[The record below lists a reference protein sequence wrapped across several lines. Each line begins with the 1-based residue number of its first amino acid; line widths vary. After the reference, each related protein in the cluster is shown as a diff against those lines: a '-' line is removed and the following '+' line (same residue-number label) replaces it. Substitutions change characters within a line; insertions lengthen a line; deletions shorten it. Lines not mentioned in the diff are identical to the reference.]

1 MKVSLYKYTFWECQR
16 CWRGGCANSSSRLC
30 PSHSQIFPEDT
41 LHLLGNGKLLAA
53 VRLLRDGDKPGESP
67 RKQSQ
72 CWVSCTNSSLS
83 LFPQG
88 CASQPGNGHQ
98 PPSTKPRFITG
109 LPAGCFMF
117 YNVCSLLLSI
127 SMHSFCAQ
135 RESSPCL
142 LGAAG

>member
-16 CWRGGCANSSSRLC
+16 RRRGGCANSSSRLC

-53 VRLLRDGDKPGESP
+53 LRLLRDGDKPGESP

-72 CWVSCTNSSLS
+72 RWASGTHSSLS
-83 LFPQG
+83 LLSQDR
-88 CASQPGNGHQ
+88 ASQPGNGHQ
-98 PPSTKPRFITG
+98 PPSTRPRFITG
-109 LPAGCFMF
+109 LPAGCLMF
-117 YNVCSLLLSI
+117 YNACSLLFSI
-127 SMHSFCAQ
+127 STHSFCAQ
-135 RESSPCL
+135 REHSPCS